1 MGTHPIFESDFDC
14 LTDMLTTHLR
24 RLSGY
29 SKKPSGYTS
38 KGLTKIETLKAPA
51 SKFGIPKPEKGV
63 LEVETGREFFGKKEI
78 AIIESDQA
86 MQVRIKDTRRM
97 NRIQTLYN
105 LTPIICII
113 ILLNGY
119 IYYLINYDD
128 VPELFKKVYYKRLEE
143 KETNERKSIPISTK

>member
-1 MGTHPIFESDFDC
+1 
-14 LTDMLTTHLR
+14 MLTTHLR

-51 SKFGIPKPEKGV
+51 SKFGIPKPGMLLSKYKRITRTSLEKGV

-143 KETNERKSIPISTK
+143 KERNERK